1 MHGFLEIDSV
11 EDFHLIALTEQEL
24 TALNDDTALWVSYYI
39 GAVALHEVWFEPKSC
54 FPTARTAHNQHIFIS
69 CRFWVFGA
77 VVHGQPFRLGED
89 YIVLECG
96 VYIRLNV
103 FCVAP

>member
-1 MHGFLEIDSV
+1 MHRFSKVDSV
-11 EDFHLIALTEQEL
+11 EDFHLIALTEQQF
-24 TALNDDTALWVSYYI
+24 TALNDDTSLWVSHYI
-39 GAVALHEVWFEPKSC
+39 GAVALHEVWFEPKSR
-54 FPTARTAHNQHIFIS
+54 FTTARAAYNQHIFIS
-69 CRFWVFGA
+69 CCFWVFGA
-77 VVHGQPFRLGED
+77 VVHGQPFRLGEQ